1 MARSES
7 ARSLITCSAAT
18 RGSYSTLKMASSL
31 EGDLDGSQTEK
42 LAHFQV
48 RNRTEWS
55 PKCAGRIPAGTDG
68 RHERRRVETN
78 SRKIRLESGGTER
91 IKRASPSIIRILD
104 RRRIG
109 SQRKRRRRI
118 ASTTRNATP
127 SLRSSPRRLRRR
139 SDARSRRPSTVR
151 RKLDIRKSRVVR
163 EFRVEFEVGLIG
175 PPIGSIFPF
184 ASSEPLLWDSY
195 SS

>member
-1 MARSES
+1 
-7 ARSLITCSAAT
+7 
-18 RGSYSTLKMASSL
+18 MASSL

-55 PKCAGRIPAGTDG
+55 PKCAGRIPAGTDR

-118 ASTTRNATP
+118 GSTTRNATP

-139 SDARSRRPSTVR
+139 SDPRSRRPSTVR
-151 RKLDIRKSRVVR
+151 RKYDICKSCTVR
-163 EFRVEFEVGLIG
+163 EFRRRVRSWTDWAADWLYLPIRFVRATLMGLIQFVG
-175 PPIGSIFPF
+175 NK
-184 ASSEPLLWDSY
+184 DTH
-195 SS
+195 